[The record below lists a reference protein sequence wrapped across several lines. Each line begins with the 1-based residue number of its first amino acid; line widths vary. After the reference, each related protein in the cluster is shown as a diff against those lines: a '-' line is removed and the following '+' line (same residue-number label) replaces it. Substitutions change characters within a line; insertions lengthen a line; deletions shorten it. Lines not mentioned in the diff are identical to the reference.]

1 MGPHSAKSLHE
12 NTNTNRDRP
21 SGYFIELSES
31 QLDKCV
37 GGGREVDLQSPYQ
50 ALDIC
55 VSMNVVLVTQLVGGE
70 LFGIWHS
77 SESLTTSNGTPDK
90 EG

>member
-1 MGPHSAKSLHE
+1 M
-12 NTNTNRDRP
+12 
-21 SGYFIELSES
+21 
-31 QLDKCV
+31 
-37 GGGREVDLQSPYQ
+37 
-50 ALDIC
+50 
-55 VSMNVVLVTQLVGGE
+55 SMNVVLVTQLVGGE